1 MRIDRELFRDIS
13 NLKFAT
19 PGAATGLRQ
28 GERRSPFRGR
38 GVEFADYR
46 PYSPGDDLRLV
57 DWNIYARL
65 QTVLVRLFHED
76 RNLSL
81 HVHLDASAS
90 MDFGSPNK
98 AEHGANLTACLALLG
113 LLRRDSVS
121 VGISGARAPKA
132 VVKGE
137 NTKIFTQILDALERT
152 QPDGVAAPWR
162 RLRAQLTQKPDRLCL
177 ISDMLYEDDDVE
189 MMLRTA
195 AGSARFPVLLHVL
208 SEVELNPP
216 LDDPMEALDAETGQV
231 MFVKSGRN
239 AQKLYQQHLRAWLDK
254 LQTRC
259 RALNIVYVSAYNTI
273 PTRELLQD
281 TLTRRRVIT
290 SLSGGAI

>member
-1 MRIDRELFRDIS
+1 MRVDRELFRDIS

-90 MDFGSPNK
+90 MDFGAPNK
-98 AEHGANLTACLALLG
+98 ADFGADLAASLALLG
-113 LLRRDSVS
+113 LLRRDTVS
-121 VGISGARAPKA
+121 LGVSGARAPKVA
-132 VVKGE
+132 LKGE
-137 NTKIFTQILDALERT
+137 NTKVFPQVLDALERT
-152 QPDGVAAPWR
+152 QPDGAAAPWR
-162 RLRAQLTQKPDRLCL
+162 RLRAHITQKLDRLCV
-177 ISDMLYEDDDVE
+177 ISDLLYEADDLE
-189 MMLRTA
+189 LMLRTV

-231 MFVKSGRN
+231 MFVRSGRS
-239 AQKLYQQHLRAWLDK
+239 AQRLYQEHLRQWLDK
-254 LQTRC
+254 VQARC
-259 RALNIVYVSAYNTI
+259 RDLNILYVSAYNSV
-273 PTRELLQD
+273 PVKALLQD
-281 TLTRRRVIT
+281 TLTRRRVVT
-290 SLSGGAI
+290 SLSGGVV